1 MSGPFAGRRFSFARL
16 AIVLVIV
23 GALGASAFVWVSSV
37 QDERIAAT
45 EGDPWFAGYADITAT
60 PTYAMEAAPAD
71 GAENIVLA
79 FVVAAEA
86 GGCEP
91 TWGGVYTLDAAMR
104 DLDLD
109 RRLARIHDQGR
120 EYVVSFGGQ
129 RGTELAAACDTDAAL
144 MQAYGAVIDRY
155 NTPVVDFDLEG
166 AALDDLESMERRA
179 SVVATLQ
186 QERADS
192 DAPLAVWLTLPVT
205 VDGLAPSGA
214 VAVEAFLAAGVELA
228 GVNVMT
234 MDYGTLEPGADMAAA
249 AQSALE
255 GTHRQLSAMY
265 ADSGISLG
273 PRALWRKI
281 GATPMIGQNDIAG
294 EVFTIANATTLN
306 QFADSVGL
314 GRLSMWSLNRDVQC
328 SPNYPDVTIVSDS
341 CSGVQQG
348 DERFAAILSA
358 GRTGSVSLSDD
369 LPASTSTPQPD
380 DPETSPY
387 PIWSPD
393 ASYPADSRVVWRGT
407 VYVAKWWNEG
417 AQPDDPTI
425 DSASSPWRLVGPVLP
440 GETPAERPML
450 PEGFYPQWDPSL
462 IYTTGDRV
470 LDDGIAFEAR
480 WWNQTNS
487 PESALVDP
495 GSSPWRRLDDAELLV
510 LLDKVDD
517 TTETSEPVG

>member
-1 MSGPFAGRRFSFARL
+1 MAGPFAGRRFSFARL
-16 AIVLVIV
+16 TI
-23 GALGASAFVWVSSV
+23 ALGVVAALVAGGFVWISSV

-60 PTYAMEAAPAD
+60 PTYAMESSTAD
-71 GAENIVLA
+71 GTENVVLA

-120 EYVVSFGGQ
+120 EYVISFGGQ
-129 RGTELAAACDTDAAL
+129 RGTELATACTTESAL
-144 MQAYGAVIDRY
+144 VSAYRTVIDRY
-155 NTPVVDFDLEG
+155 DTPVVDFDLEG
-166 AALDDLESMERRA
+166 PALDDPDAMERRA
-179 SVVATLQ
+179 DAVATLQ
-186 QERADS
+186 RERADS
-192 DAPLAVWLTLPVT
+192 DEPLAVWLTLPVT

-214 VAVEAFLAAGVELA
+214 VAVRTFLDAGVEVT
-228 GVNVMT
+228 GVNVMK
-234 MDYGTLEPGADMAAA
+234 MDYRTLDPGAEMAEA

-255 GTHRQLSAMY
+255 GTHRQLSALY
-265 ADSGISLG
+265 ADAGVSLG

-281 GATPMIGQNDIAG
+281 GATPMIGQNDVPG
-294 EVFTIANATTLN
+294 EVFTIADAQALN
-306 QFADSVGL
+306 EFADSVGL
-314 GRLSMWSLNRDVQC
+314 GRLSMWSLNRDAEC
-328 SPNYPDVTIVSDS
+328 SPNYPDTTVVSDS
-341 CSGVQQG
+341 CSGVKQG
-348 DERFAAILSA
+348 DARFAAVLSA
-358 GRTGSVSLSDD
+358 GRTGSVSLADD
-369 LPASTSTPQPD
+369 TPPATSTPLPD

-393 ASYPADSRVVWRGT
+393 ASYPADTRVVWRGT

-417 AQPDDPTI
+417 NQPDDPTV

-440 GETPAERPML
+440 GEEPEVRPSL
-450 PEGFYPQWDPSL
+450 PDGFYPAWDPAVV
-462 IYTTGDRV
+462 YTTGDRV

-480 WWNQTNS
+480 WWNQTTS

-495 GSSPWRRLDDAELLV
+495 GSSPWRRLDDPELLE
-510 LLDKVDD
+510 LLGQLEQDAASTD
-517 TTETSEPVG
+517 PVG